1 MILCLVKAAC
11 VFFLAAVIWPSYNA
25 LIFSEHF

>member
-11 VFFLAAVIWPSYNA
+11 VFFFAAILWP
-25 LIFSEHF
+25 LLCLVFRDRP